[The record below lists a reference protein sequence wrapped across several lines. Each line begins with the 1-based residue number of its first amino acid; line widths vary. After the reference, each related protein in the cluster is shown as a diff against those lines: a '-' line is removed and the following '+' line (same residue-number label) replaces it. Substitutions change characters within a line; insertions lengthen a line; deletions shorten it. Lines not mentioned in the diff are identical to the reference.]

1 MQRVL
6 PLLPD
11 LFKKIKFVDLKISAE
26 TNDLKLDFFNP
37 YIFFREN
44 NSFLI
49 KKLKIG
55 RAHV

>member
-26 TNDLKLDFFNP
+26 TNDLKLDFLTLT
-37 YIFFREN
+37 FFSVRTIV
-44 NSFLI
+44 F
-49 KKLKIG
+49 
-55 RAHV
+55 